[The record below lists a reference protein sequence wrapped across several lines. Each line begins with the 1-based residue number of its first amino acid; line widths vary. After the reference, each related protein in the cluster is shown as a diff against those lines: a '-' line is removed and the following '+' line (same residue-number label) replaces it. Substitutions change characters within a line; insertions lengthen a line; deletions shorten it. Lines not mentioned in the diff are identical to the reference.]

1 MQIDREA
8 DNLGASLASNWGL
21 KSAPFPM
28 AKSDVVSQL
37 YVEKFTFAFT
47 FWSQE
52 AIFQSNWKIKTF

>member
-28 AKSDVVSQL
+28 AKNDVVSQL
-37 YVEKFTFAFT
+37 YVEKFTFALT
-47 FWSQE
+47 FQE